1 MRTQGHSRPRCHICV
16 HTATCTRTHVRR
28 APIAV
33 TAASQAKRSTPR
45 AALLPARRSR
55 AVAVPLRRDGEEQQ
69 EEAEAATTAEPKRS
83 KDNCAGLKRRQPCK
97 DCVQPLARRG
107 GVGAS
112 RPALPSADRHL
123 AHIVRRRR
131 VRIDVLAHK
140 RREAVEAAL
149 AIKRSHPL
157 PVLEQHD
164 RRIALDVERRE
175 QRRLLCAVHF
185 GDRDGAALRAV
196 VEGRHLLVH
205 GRQLLAVSAPGCIEF
220 DEPVAMLCPV
230 PV

>member
-1 MRTQGHSRPRCHICV
+1 MPAIKRGEDAAIRGGGERQGQ
-16 HTATCTRTHVRR
+16 
-28 APIAV
+28 
-33 TAASQAKRSTPR
+33 QAGAWGEREHAESESESETE
-45 AALLPARRSR
+45 SG
-55 AVAVPLRRDGEEQQ
+55 LRRKTESE
-69 EEAEAATTAEPKRS
+69 
-83 KDNCAGLKRRQPCK
+83 N
-97 DCVQPLARRG
+97 RRG
-107 GVGAS
+107 GGSEAWRGGKRESMREIGRRKRKVVAVSVDVG
-112 RPALPSADRHL
+112 PSL
-123 AHIVRRRR
+123 
-131 VRIDVLAHK
+131 
-140 RREAVEAAL
+140 
-149 AIKRSHPL
+149 PL

-185 GDRDGAALRAV
+185 GDRDGEALRAV